1 MHKLISLS
9 QRATALQ
16 APALTASVG
25 PSVSNKHSFLLSHL
39 EANKNAMIVSQNRFF
54 FGSSK
59 KQDAKEKEP
68 AKDEESKEKEEA
80 ADEAE
85 EKEKEGKKEEKAAE
99 AEKSEKE
106 EEQATASSEE
116 ELSSED
122 IKKIKALITEQD
134 ETIEAHEK

>member
-9 QRATALQ
+9 QRVTTLQ
-16 APALTASVG
+16 APAMNTSAG
-25 PSVSNKHSFLLSHL
+25 PSFSNKHSYLLSHL
-39 EANKNAMIVSQNRFF
+39 EANKNAMIISQNRFF

-59 KQDAKEKEP
+59 KEDAKEEP
-68 AKDEESKEKEEA
+68 AKDEKVSKEKEEA
-80 ADEAE
+80 ADEAD
-85 EKEKEGKKEEKAAE
+85 EKEKEEEKEEKAAE
-99 AEKSEKE
+99 AEKSDKE
-106 EEQATASSEE
+106 EEQGTASSEE